1 MLYGFSVELMHL
13 ITSWLLQP
21 VVWGLLFFTAL
32 AVYEFGLA
40 IGERFSVIPA
50 LVAAKQKRQLIE
62 QGKKRIERAD
72 FITRIAPMLG
82 LMGTLI
88 PLGPGLSALGT
99 GDISILTTAMTVAF
113 DTTIIGLLA
122 GVMGFVLG
130 RMRRRWYDNAMQRLD
145 DENSTNLAATTVL
158 SSDSFG
164 PSTHINSPS
173 RITGSLVYWSR
184 PSPQIVLTSLWSY
197 LLSNNSL
204 NNNAIPPA
212 AVKWLISAEPFG

>member
-1 MLYGFSVELMHL
+1 MLYGFSLELMHL

-32 AVYEFGLA
+32 AIYEVGVALS
-40 IGERFSVIPA
+40 ERFSVIPA
-50 LVAAKQKRQLIE
+50 LVAAQQRRQLIE
-62 QGKKRIERAD
+62 QGKRRIERAD

-122 GVMGFVLG
+122 GVIGFVLG

-145 DENSTNLAATTVL
+145 EEQVVSTSLDIL
-158 SSDSFG
+158 SSEQQS
-164 PSTHINSPS
+164 IILNSKS
-173 RITGSLVYWSR
+173 DKAVLV
-184 PSPQIVLTSLWSY
+184 TS
-197 LLSNNSL
+197 
-204 NNNAIPPA
+204 A
-212 AVKWLISAEPFG
+212 

>member
-1 MLYGFSVELMHL
+1 MLHGFSLELMHL

-21 VVWGLLFFTAL
+21 VIWGLLFFTAL
-32 AVYEFGLA
+32 AIYEFGLA

-50 LVAAKQKRQLIE
+50 LVAAKQKQQLIE

-122 GVMGFVLG
+122 GIMGFVLG
-130 RMRRRWYDNAMQRLD
+130 RMRRRWYDNAMQRVDEVETENRAEEKAENDHSSTVVIKATD
-145 DENSTNLAATTVL
+145 DTVL
-158 SSDSFG
+158 
-164 PSTHINSPS
+164 
-173 RITGSLVYWSR
+173 VE
-184 PSPQIVLTSLWSY
+184 
-197 LLSNNSL
+197 
-204 NNNAIPPA
+204 NA
-212 AVKWLISAEPFG
+212 

>member
-1 MLYGFSVELMHL
+1 MLYGFSLELMHL

-32 AVYEFGLA
+32 AIYEVGIALS
-40 IGERFSVIPA
+40 ERFSVIPA
-50 LVAAKQKRQLIE
+50 LVAAQQKRQLIE
-62 QGKKRIERAD
+62 QGKRRIERAD

-122 GVMGFVLG
+122 GVIGFVLG

-145 DENSTNLAATTVL
+145 EEQVVSTSLGIL
-158 SSDSFG
+158 SSEQQSVISN
-164 PSTHINSPS
+164 PKSNKAV
-173 RITGSLVYWSR
+173 LV
-184 PSPQIVLTSLWSY
+184 TS
-197 LLSNNSL
+197 
-204 NNNAIPPA
+204 A
-212 AVKWLISAEPFG
+212 